1 MINNKGFGSI
11 PKKLLTRK
19 EAASFLGISSG
30 TLAVWVSCKR
40 YPLPYIKVGRL
51 VKYDYDDI
59 LAFIEARKQ
68 EGSSL
73 IKNVL

>member
-1 MINNKGFGSI
+1 MINNKGFGSN

-19 EAASFLGISSG
+19 ETAEMLGVSFG

-51 VKYDYDDI
+51 VKYDYDDV
-59 LAFIEARKQ
+59 LQFLETRRQGGTSFI
-68 EGSSL
+68 
-73 IKNVL
+73 NV